1 MKTSIALTLAALLL
15 AMAPANAGHI
25 KKKTVQAQA
34 ATASQ
39 QVSIKHVRLRA
50 RVLVVNQ

>member
-1 MKTSIALTLAALLL
+1 MKTSITLTLAALML
-15 AMAPANAGHI
+15 ALAPANAGHI

-34 ATASQ
+34 AIASQ